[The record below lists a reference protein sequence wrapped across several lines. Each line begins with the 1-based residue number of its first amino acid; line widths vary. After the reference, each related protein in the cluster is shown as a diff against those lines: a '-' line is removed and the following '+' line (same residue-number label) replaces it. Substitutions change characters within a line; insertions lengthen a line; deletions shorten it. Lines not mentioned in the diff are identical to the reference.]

1 MNYDFIFAGFGLS
14 GMSLLH
20 EMSKY
25 SGFEKNQILVID
37 MDQKKS
43 NDRTWSFWS
52 KELYGYESAVKKSWQ
67 MGFVFEESGKSI
79 PLELKSYKYHTI
91 RGIDFYD
98 LIRKELSKF
107 SNITFVYDKIEA
119 VEESGLVKCENHQ
132 FQGEKVFKSY
142 FLREEI
148 PRNLGNAFIWQHFKG
163 WIIKTE
169 KEEFNK
175 DEFILMDYRDCSD
188 DRTNFVYVLPYT
200 NNTALIEFTEF
211 SPDFY
216 TQEEY
221 DEKLKN
227 YIEKYVT
234 TEKYEVIEEEFNAI
248 PMTDHQFD
256 GLVEG
261 NIIKIGTIGGYVK
274 ASSGYCFTRTIEK
287 NIKLAKAIMQNEEV
301 TKKTTESPFRYAM
314 YDSAMLNLLAD
325 RVLLGKTIFPAM
337 FRTLKGD
344 NVFKFLDE
352 RMTFSQEVWMMST
365 VPKKWH
371 FIKFFLNKGLRWL
384 LP

>member
-25 SGFEKNQILVID
+25 DGFEKNQILVID
-37 MDQKKS
+37 IDEKKT

-52 KELYGYESAVKKSWQ
+52 KELFGYEKAVKKSWQ
-67 MGFVFEESGKSI
+67 TGFVIEASGKSI
-79 PLELKSYKYHTI
+79 PLELKNYKYHTI
-91 RGIDFYD
+91 KGLDFYD
-98 LIRKELSKF
+98 LIRKELAEF
-107 SNITFVYDKIEA
+107 SNITFVYDKIET
-119 VEESGLVKCENHQ
+119 VEKSGFVTCANQQ
-132 FQGEKVFKSY
+132 FQGKKIFKSY

-148 PRNLGNAFIWQHFKG
+148 PSNLGNAFVWQHFKG
-163 WIIKTE
+163 WIIKTQ
-169 KEEFNK
+169 KPQFNK

-188 DRTNFVYVLPYT
+188 EKTNFVYVLPYT
-200 NNTALIEFTEF
+200 NDTALVEFTEF

-221 DEKLKN
+221 DEKLKT

-234 TEKYEVIEEEFNAI
+234 TDKYEIIEEEFNGI
-248 PMTDHQFD
+248 PMTDHEFD

-287 NIKLAKAIMQNEEV
+287 NIKLAKAIMEKEEI
-301 TKKTTESPFRYAM
+301 TKKTTQSPFRYAM

-325 RVLLGKTIFPAM
+325 GVLLGKNIFPAM
-337 FRTLKGD
+337 FKRLKGD

-352 RMTFSQEVWMMST
+352 QMNFPQEVWMMSS
-365 VPKKWH
+365 VPKKLH
-371 FIKFFLNKGLRWL
+371 FIKFFMNKGVRWL
-384 LP
+384 LR